1 MASGLFLVKKKLR
14 KSQRWHRKDHLPIP
28 CWHLL
33 TFGQPL
39 TYLPRLV
46 NVVCERPLSCIS
58 DFLER
63 SLFLGNWT
71 FSEFF
76 GVHGNICRKL
86 DFPPLKWPG
95 ARMSRRILSFKKELS
110 NYILFQFVRL
120 FDQGFWLF
128 GQPVWLFSLILGQ
141 TLKIFSFSKIFLP

>member
-1 MASGLFLVKKKLR
+1 MVKK
-14 KSQRWHRKDHLPIP
+14 
-28 CWHLL
+28 
-33 TFGQPL
+33 TN
-39 TYLPRLV
+39 LV

-63 SLFLGNWT
+63 SLFLVNWT

-95 ARMSRRILSFKKELS
+95 AKAQIISKANCQAVNSSKKQTNE
-110 NYILFQFVRL
+110 FVFTTMRHVFIRL
-120 FDQGFWLF
+120 LEEIED
-128 GQPVWLFSLILGQ
+128 S
-141 TLKIFSFSKIFLP
+141 

>member
-1 MASGLFLVKKKLR
+1 MRIHLGGVHKLCLQDL
-14 KSQRWHRKDHLPIP
+14 SFFDHLPPSVYIFYGIKVYKKSIF
-28 CWHLL
+28 L
-33 TFGQPL
+33 T
-39 TYLPRLV
+39 TYPPPLV

-95 ARMSRRILSFKKELS
+95 ARMSRRILSFKNELS
-110 NYILFQFVRL
+110 KYY
-120 FDQGFWLF
+120 
-128 GQPVWLFSLILGQ
+128 FSLFVCLIKGSGYLANQ
-141 TLKIFSFSKIFLP
+141 SDV